1 MDTDS
6 LISLISQITKK
17 LSNKRTFLDKSYTDE
32 PILRPASAMQ
42 NYLPPDIVA
51 LKAYGR
57 QLYFEK
63 YRSEEEI
70 FVRQAERAVDIID
83 NTDPV
88 PPFFIYRPTYRSLT
102 DKQLRAYFSW
112 RHQLRQGQFS
122 ENPAFVMLHMN
133 ELIHLIGADSA
144 EDAFDRLCE
153 LYEHCSDRYVI
164 DALCTSLTDFYV
176 YYQPDRSPD
185 LLPVDLTDNKLL
197 CVLNQAQTA
206 DDESLYT
213 ALAAVCA
220 YRFDKSRFFK
230 AHPALSRTAVCNTY
244 RAVDA
249 YYQKNE
255 PFPLFA
261 CLFGKP
267 ISVFHLLFRSAV
279 FFERTP
285 HPEAAVDLTPLL
297 RYTYQDG
304 AWWRHVGYY
313 SPKPEALLTHLM
325 RNVDVALRKACRDP
339 HRIKEAYLPDDLQ
352 ALVDEAV
359 RTALAPKPKEIAF
372 DLTKLEAIRRAAD
385 DTCEKLLAESEDD
398 PPPPTPEQPPVRR
411 NTTPLDDTEYAVLC
425 CLLDGGDADT
435 LARQHHRML
444 SVVCDSIN
452 DNLFDIIGDSVID
465 FDGDT
470 PCLIDD
476 YIDDLKGMITS

>member
-6 LISLISQITKK
+6 LIGLISQITKK
-17 LSNKRTFLDKSYTDE
+17 LSNKRTFLPKFYTDE
-32 PILRPASAMQ
+32 PILRPASSLQ
-42 NYLPPDIVA
+42 NYMPPDIA
-51 LKAYGR
+51 DLKSYGR

-83 NTDPV
+83 NADPV

-153 LYEHCSDRYVI
+153 LYEHCSDKYVI
-164 DALCTSLTDFYV
+164 NALCLTLTDFYV
-176 YYQPDRSPD
+176 YYQPDRSPS

-197 CVLNQAQTA
+197 CVLCQAQTA

-213 ALAAVCA
+213 AISAVCA
-220 YRFDKSRFFK
+220 YHFDKSRFFK
-230 AHPALSRTAVCNTY
+230 AHPELSRTAVCNTY
-244 RAVDA
+244 RLVDN
-249 YYQKNE
+249 YYRE
-255 PFPLFA
+255 TSPLHLFT
-261 CLFGKP
+261 CLFGRT
-267 ISVFHLLFRSAV
+267 ISVFHPLFRSAV

-285 HPEAAVDLTPLL
+285 HAEATVDLTPLL

-339 HRIKEAYLPDDLQ
+339 HRIKQAYLPDDLQ

-359 RTALAPKPKEIAF
+359 RAALAPKPKVIDI
-372 DLTKLEAIRRAAD
+372 DLTKLDAIRRAAD
-385 DTCEKLLAESEDD
+385 STCEKLLVDEETDTPLS
-398 PPPPTPEQPPVRR
+398 PPTPPPARH
-411 NTTPLDDTEYAVLC
+411 NTTPLDDAEYAVLC
-425 CLLDGGDADT
+425 CLLDGGDAHT
-435 LARQHHRML
+435 VAGQHHRML

-452 DNLFDIIGDSVID
+452 DKLFDIIGDSVID

-470 PCLIDD
+470 PRLIDE
-476 YIDDLKGMITS
+476 YVDDLKGLISS

>member
-17 LSNKRTFLDKSYTDE
+17 LSNKRTFLPKFYTDE
-32 PILRPASAMQ
+32 PILRPASSLQ

-83 NTDPV
+83 NVDHIE
-88 PPFFIYRPTYRSLT
+88 PFFIYKPTYRSLT
-102 DKQLRAYFSW
+102 DNQLRAYFSW
-112 RHQLRQGQFS
+112 RHRLRQGQFS
-122 ENPAFVMLHMN
+122 EHPAFVLLHMN
-133 ELIHLIGADSA
+133 ELVHLIGVDSA
-144 EDAFDRLCE
+144 EDAFDRLCQ
-153 LYEHCSDRYVI
+153 LYEHSRDKYVV
-164 DALCTSLTDFYV
+164 DALCMTLTDFYV

-185 LLPVDLTDNKLL
+185 LLPVDLTDNKRL
-197 CVLNQAQTA
+197 CVLNQAQTV

-230 AHPALSRTAVCNTY
+230 AHPALSRTAVCHTY

-267 ISVFHLLFRSAV
+267 ISVFHALFRSAV

-285 HPEAAVDLTPLL
+285 HPEAMIDLTPLL

-313 SPKPEALLTHLM
+313 LPKPEALLTHLM

-339 HRIKEAYLPDDLQ
+339 HRIKEACLPDDLQ

-359 RTALAPKPKEIAF
+359 RAALAPKPKVIDI
-372 DLTKLEAIRRAAD
+372 DLTKLDAIRRAAD
-385 DTCEKLLAESEDD
+385 DTCEKLLVEEADD
-398 PPPPTPEQPPVRR
+398 APTAPPVPPPA
-411 NTTPLDDTEYAVLC
+411 NHHTTPLDDAEYAVLC
-425 CLLDGGDADT
+425 GMLEGGDA
-435 LARQHHRML
+435 AAIAKNHRRML
-444 SVVCDSIN
+444 SVICDSIN
-452 DNLFDIIGDSVID
+452 DKLFDTIGDSVID
-465 FDGDT
+465 FTGDT

-476 YIDDLKGMITS
+476 YVDDLKGMISS